1 MRGLA
6 VSDIDIKSGEV
17 VISRRLILSPSD
29 PVFDPRFRPP
39 LDTVIPWTLAYRG
52 PWLIPYASI
61 PFDHHRGIGEQTLF
75 RCLFGR
81 DSLIIADFLGARVPG
96 LRRGVICALGEAQ
109 GENFVS
115 QSEEEPGRIP
125 HEVRDA
131 GDERAREIMEKEGWS
146 FPYYGSVDSTP
157 LWLKALSKEALE
169 EPGLL
174 DIQVGNK
181 ILGERAVLAT
191 KWILARLNTPSEL
204 IESKRSNPHGIKNQ
218 YWKDSGDSYMHADGT
233 LAGEGSLSSI
243 ETAAEV
249 FDALV
254 GAAQLYLLRPYL
266 DWPLNGDELI
276 QVAHKVRLKLIE
288 HMWLGDRFALATER
302 NKQGKQITL
311 DSQSSNQGRLLDSA
325 IFDGPDWVMYRMV
338 IAEALTDS
346 QLLGPAGLRT
356 LSSNHPS
363 YRPGGYHT
371 GSAWPMDGIFA
382 GRGLLRHGFLPQAT
396 ALIGRTVAAIE
407 SIGGFPELL
416 RSDAPLH
423 GWVSSEVIDIEGA
436 ADGFGSGFNRIVQPP
451 QMIQGWTVAAYTWA
465 QDHRQMWN
473 RW

>member
-1 MRGLA
+1 MP
-6 VSDIDIKSGEV
+6 DTDIKVGEH
-17 VISRRLILSPSD
+17 ILSRRLILSPSD

-39 LDTVIPWTLAYRG
+39 LETVIPWILAYRG

-61 PFDHHRGIGEQTLF
+61 PFDHHRGVGEQNLF

-109 GENFVS
+109 GENFDS
-115 QSEEEPGRIP
+115 KSEEEPGRIP
-125 HEVRDA
+125 HEVRDS
-131 GDERAREIMEKEGWS
+131 GDERARAIMETEGWS

-157 LWLKALSKEALE
+157 LWLKALAKESLE

-174 DIQVGNK
+174 DIQLGNK
-181 ILGERAVLAT
+181 SLAERAVLAT
-191 KWILARLNTPSEL
+191 RWIVARLETPSNL
-204 IESKRSNPHGIKNQ
+204 IENKRSNPKGIKNQ
-218 YWKDSGDSYMHADGT
+218 VWKDSGDSYVHSDGRI
-233 LAGEGSLSSI
+233 AGEGSLASI

-249 FDALV
+249 FDALN
-254 GAAQLYLLRPYL
+254 GAAQLQLLRPYL
-266 DWPLNGDELI
+266 DWPLNCDELKAAAQ
-276 QVAHKVRLKLIE
+276 QVRIKMLE
-288 HMWLGDRFALATER
+288 HLWLGDRFAMATER
-302 NKQGKQITL
+302 NKNGRQIPL
-311 DSQSSNQGRLLDSA
+311 DSQASNQGRLLDSA
-325 IFDGPDWVMYRMV
+325 ILDGPEWEMYRMV
-338 IAEALTDS
+338 IADAVTDP

-356 LSSNHPS
+356 LASDHPS

-371 GSAWPMDGIFA
+371 GSAWPMDGIFT
-382 GRGLLRHGFLPQAT
+382 GRGLLRHGFQSQAT

-423 GWVSSEVIDIEGA
+423 GWVSAEVIDIEGP
-436 ADGFGSGFNRIVQPP
+436 ADGFGIGFNRICQPP
-451 QMIQGWTVAAYTWA
+451 QMIQGWTVAAYAWA

>member
-1 MRGLA
+1 MPDTD
-6 VSDIDIKSGEV
+6 VKSGER

-39 LDTVIPWTLAYRG
+39 LETAIPWILAYRG

-61 PFDHHRGIGEQTLF
+61 PFDHHRGVDEQNLY

-81 DSLIIADFLGARVPG
+81 DSLIIADFLGARVSG
-96 LRRGVICALGEAQ
+96 LRRGVIAALAEAQ
-109 GENFVS
+109 GEKFNP

-131 GDERAREIMEKEGWS
+131 GDERAQEIMALEGWS
-146 FPYYGSVDSTP
+146 FPYYGSVDSTL
-157 LWLKALSKEALE
+157 LWLKALAKEALE

-174 DIQVGNK
+174 DLQVANK
-181 ILGERAVLAT
+181 TLGERAVLAT
-191 KWILARLNTPSEL
+191 KWILNRLETPSNL
-204 IESKRSNPHGIKNQ
+204 IESKRSNLKGIKNQ
-218 YWKDSGDSYMHADGT
+218 VWKDSGDAYMHADGR
-233 LAGEGSLSSI
+233 LAGDGSLASI
-243 ETAAEV
+243 ENTGEA
-249 FDALV
+249 FDALM
-254 GAAQLYLLRPYL
+254 GAAQLELLRPYL
-266 DWPLNGDELI
+266 DWPLSGKELI
-276 QVAHKVRLKLIE
+276 AKAKSVRFKLIE

-302 NKQGKQITL
+302 NERNEQVPL
-311 DSQSSNQGRLLDSA
+311 DSQASNQGRLLDSA
-325 IFDGPDWVMYRMV
+325 IFDGPDWEMYRIV
-338 IAEALTDS
+338 IAEAITDP

-356 LSSNHPS
+356 LSSAHPS

-382 GRGLLRHGFLPQAT
+382 GRGLLRHGFQAEAT

-423 GWVSSEVIDIEGA
+423 GWVTSEVIDIEGS

-451 QMIQGWTVAAYTWA
+451 QMIQGWTIAAYAWA

>member
-1 MRGLA
+1 MA
-6 VSDIDIKSGEV
+6 DTDIKDGERV
-17 VISRRLILSPSD
+17 NSRRLILSPSD

-39 LDTVIPWTLAYRG
+39 LEVVIPWILSYRG
-52 PWLIPYASI
+52 PWLIPYASV
-61 PFDHHRGIGEQTLF
+61 PFDHHRGVGEQNLF

-81 DSLIIADFLGARVPG
+81 DSLVIADFLGARVPG

-109 GENFVS
+109 GENFVA
-115 QSEEEPGRIP
+115 QSEEEPGRIA
-125 HEVRDA
+125 HEIRDP
-131 GDERAREIMEKEGWS
+131 GDERAREIMAREGWS
-146 FPYYGSVDSTP
+146 FPYFGSVDSTP
-157 LWLKALSKEALE
+157 LWLKALSKETLE

-174 DIQVGNK
+174 DIKLGNK
-181 ILGERAVLAT
+181 TLGERAVLAT
-191 KWILARLNTPSEL
+191 KWILSRLESPSQL
-204 IESKRSNPHGIKNQ
+204 IESKRSNPTGIKNQ
-218 YWKDSGDSYMHADGT
+218 FWKDSGDSYIHADGT
-233 LAGEGSLSSI
+233 IAGEGSLASI
-243 ETAAEV
+243 ETAAETY
-249 FDALV
+249 DALT

-266 DWPLNGDELI
+266 DWPLNGEELI
-276 QVAHKVRLKLIE
+276 EKAHQVRLKLIE

-302 NKQGKQITL
+302 SESGIQKPL
-311 DSQSSNQGRLLDSA
+311 DSQASNQGRLLDSG
-325 IFDGPDWVMYRMV
+325 ILDGPDWNMFRKV
-338 IAEALTDS
+338 IADALTDP

-356 LSSNHPS
+356 LASNHPS

-371 GSAWPMDGIFA
+371 GSAWPMDGVFA

-396 ALIGRTVAAIE
+396 VLIGRTVAAID

-423 GWVSSEVIDIEGA
+423 GWVNSEVIEIEGA

-451 QMIQGWTVAAYTWA
+451 QMIQGWTVAAYAWA

>member
-1 MRGLA
+1 MP
-6 VSDIDIKSGEV
+6 DTDIKVGER
-17 VISRRLILSPSD
+17 ILSRRLILSPSD

-39 LDTVIPWTLAYRG
+39 LETVIPWILAYRG

-61 PFDHHRGIGEQTLF
+61 PFDHHRGVGEQNLF

-109 GENFVS
+109 GETFNS
-115 QSEEEPGRIP
+115 QSEEEPGRIA
-125 HEVRDA
+125 HEIRDS
-131 GDERAREIMEKEGWS
+131 GDVRAREIMETEGWA

-157 LWLKALSKEALE
+157 LWLKALAKEALE

-174 DIQVGNK
+174 EIQVGGRT
-181 ILGERAVLAT
+181 LVERSVLAT
-191 KWILARLNTPSEL
+191 KWILNRLNTPSNL
-204 IESKRSNPHGIKNQ
+204 IESKRSNPKGIKNQ
-218 YWKDSGDSYMHADGT
+218 VWKDSGDSYVHLDGRI
-233 LAGEGSLSSI
+233 AGEGSLASI
-243 ETAAEV
+243 ETTAEV
-249 FDALV
+249 FDALM
-254 GAAQLYLLRPYL
+254 GAAQLQLLRPYL
-266 DWPLNGDELI
+266 DWPLSGQALKEK
-276 QVAHKVRLKLIE
+276 AEHVRLKMIE

-302 NKQGKQITL
+302 DKNGKQVPL
-311 DSQSSNQGRLLDSA
+311 DSQASNQGRLLDSA
-325 IFDGPDWVMYRMV
+325 IFDGPDWDMYRMV
-338 IAEALTDS
+338 IADALTDP

-356 LSSNHPS
+356 LSCEHPS

-423 GWVSSEVIDIEGA
+423 GWVSAEVIEIEGS
-436 ADGFGSGFNRIVQPP
+436 ADGFGRGFNRICQPP
-451 QMIQGWTVAAYTWA
+451 QMIQGWTVAAYAWA

>member
-1 MRGLA
+1 MPDA
-6 VSDIDIKSGEV
+6 DIKVGEH

-39 LDTVIPWTLAYRG
+39 LETAIPWILAYRG

-61 PFDHHRGIGEQTLF
+61 PFDHHRGVGEQNLF

-96 LRRGVICALGEAQ
+96 LRRGVIAALGEAQ
-109 GENFVS
+109 GANFNS
-115 QSEEEPGRIP
+115 KSEEEPGRIP

-131 GDERAREIMEKEGWS
+131 GDERAREIMETEGWS

-157 LWLKALSKEALE
+157 LWLKALAKEALE

-181 ILGERAVLAT
+181 TLAERAVLAT
-191 KWILARLNTPSEL
+191 KWIVTRLETPSGL
-204 IESKRSNPHGIKNQ
+204 IESKRSNPKGIKNQ
-218 YWKDSGDSYMHADGT
+218 VWKDSGDSYVHADGRI
-233 LAGEGSLSSI
+233 AGEGSLASI

-249 FDALV
+249 FDALN
-254 GAAQLYLLRPYL
+254 GAAQLQLLRPYL
-266 DWPLNGDELI
+266 DWPLTCDELKFTAD
-276 QVAHKVRLKLIE
+276 QVRLKMIE
-288 HMWLGDRFALATER
+288 HLWLGNRFAMAIER
-302 NKQGKQITL
+302 DEDGKHTPL
-311 DSQSSNQGRLLDSA
+311 DSQASNQGRLLDSA
-325 IFDGPDWVMYRMV
+325 ILDGPEWDMYRMV
-338 IAEALTDS
+338 IADAVTDP

-356 LSSNHPS
+356 LSSEHPS

-371 GSAWPMDGIFA
+371 GSAWPMDGIFT
-382 GRGLLRHGFLPQAT
+382 GRGLLRHGFQAQAT

-423 GWVSSEVIDIEGA
+423 GWVSAEVIDIEGA
-436 ADGFGSGFNRIVQPP
+436 SDGFGPGFNRICQPP
-451 QMIQGWTVAAYTWA
+451 QMIQGWTVAAYAWA

>member
-1 MRGLA
+1 
-6 VSDIDIKSGEV
+6 
-17 VISRRLILSPSD
+17 
-29 PVFDPRFRPP
+29 
-39 LDTVIPWTLAYRG
+39 
-52 PWLIPYASI
+52 
-61 PFDHHRGIGEQTLF
+61 
-75 RCLFGR
+75 
-81 DSLIIADFLGARVPG
+81 
-96 LRRGVICALGEAQ
+96 
-109 GENFVS
+109 
-115 QSEEEPGRIP
+115 
-125 HEVRDA
+125 
-131 GDERAREIMEKEGWS
+131 MEKEGWS

-181 ILGERAVLAT
+181 LLGERAVLAT
-191 KWILARLNTPSEL
+191 KWILARLNTPSSL
-204 IESKRSNPHGIKNQ
+204 LESKRSNPHGIKNQ
-218 YWKDSGDSYMHADGT
+218 YWKDSGDSYMHSDGT
-233 LAGEGSLSSI
+233 LAGEGSLASI

-249 FDALV
+249 FDALL

-266 DWPLNGDELI
+266 DWPLSGDELI
-276 QVAHKVRLKLIE
+276 QLAHKVRLKLIE

-302 NKQGKQITL
+302 NKNGQQIAL

-436 ADGFGSGFNRIVQPP
+436 ADGFGNGFNRIVQPP
-451 QMIQGWTVAAYTWA
+451 QMIQGWTVAAYAWA